1 MYYGVESFICIHFYF
16 VFKGTFTQLLESFDV
31 QPCSLLQQGL
41 FATDGQTDWLTD
53 WLIVYQIDKRVS
65 L

>member
-1 MYYGVESFICIHFYF
+1 MGLIRAGGLEIFSREFHCVNNDFICVHFYF

-41 FATDGQTDWLTD
+41 FATDGQTD
-53 WLIVYQIDKRVS
+53 
-65 L
+65 